1 MASGKVDETDKHRVL
16 LTLEPSATR
25 PTHLTY
31 GPDNYV
37 YSATRGMDTLY
48 VDPWLR
54 NADGYAALT
63 FNRYPIADHNVTAY
77 ENVNSNFLRI
87 ENNDLIVESATE
99 VDSIIVYSVLG
110 RMAIRTAGSRCPI
123 GSLPAGI
130 YSIRVLLRGGDG
142 FSAKVAIKK

>member
-1 MASGKVDETDKHRVL
+1 
-16 LTLEPSATR
+16 
-25 PTHLTY
+25 
-31 GPDNYV
+31 
-37 YSATRGMDTLY
+37 MDTLY

-63 FNRYPIADHNVTAY
+63 FNRYPIADHTVTAY
-77 ENVNSNFLRI
+77 EKVSNHFLRI
-87 ENNDLIVESATE
+87 ESNELIVESATE
-99 VDSIIVYSVLG
+99 VDSIIVYTVLG
-110 RMAIRTAGSRCPI
+110 RMAIHATGNSCPI